1 MGILCLLTDF
11 SSFAQ
16 ISSKQKQRLSEQVRE
31 DVMNQVMTGTQ
42 VYKIKH
48 QYVLV
53 TVVMA
58 SSKMNLS
65 AQIRVADMKAR
76 RNLGEFLEGA
86 KNHSVSVYHT
96 EQEES
101 EVYLSDNG
109 SLRKMDHSGIGS
121 DIHSNVN
128 ETDKSRTTEFF
139 SDRDVQES
147 VSNIGKMQSLMRF
160 TDAEGE
166 NVYAYYIMLSKSR
179 AKSKY

>member
-58 SSKMNLS
+58 SSKMNL
-65 AQIRVADMKAR
+65 
-76 RNLGEFLEGA
+76 
-86 KNHSVSVYHT
+86 
-96 EQEES
+96 
-101 EVYLSDNG
+101 
-109 SLRKMDHSGIGS
+109 
-121 DIHSNVN
+121 
-128 ETDKSRTTEFF
+128 
-139 SDRDVQES
+139 
-147 VSNIGKMQSLMRF
+147 
-160 TDAEGE
+160 
-166 NVYAYYIMLSKSR
+166 
-179 AKSKY
+179 